1 MQQILEQAWETLSSG
16 WDQGIGFG
24 GTAAT
29 VLGAIWAFFRVIRTV
44 VGTLFILC
52 VVYLVLRICFDIDIS
67 TWLLP
72 LFQNI
77 AA

>member
-16 WDQGIGFG
+16 WDPAIGTS

-29 VLGAIWAFFRVIRTV
+29 VLAAVWFFVRVIRKV
-44 VGTLFILC
+44 VGILFTLCIA
-52 VVYLVLRICFDIDIS
+52 YLVLKVCFDIDIS

-72 LFQNI
+72 LFQNL
-77 AA
+77 AV